1 MKKIMIA
8 STLATT
14 LLIIGVILMILTS
27 IPVRNT
33 LENDT
38 LTVHFIIGNKK
49 IDMKDAVFLPVPEE
63 TQHNLIRTGGT
74 SLGRIQSGNFKNYK
88 TGTKFKFYLCGK
100 GEQVYFEVGQ
110 TKYLVDNLTKL

>member
-38 LTVHFIIGNKK
+38 LTVHFIIGN
-49 IDMKDAVFLPVPEE
+49 
-63 TQHNLIRTGGT
+63 H
-74 SLGRIQSGNFKNYK
+74 
-88 TGTKFKFYLCGK
+88 
-100 GEQVYFEVGQ
+100 
-110 TKYLVDNLTKL
+110 